1 VRWIAVCAAS
11 LVALSLAAP
20 AASAPRRAPSPK
32 AQAAK
37 RLSVLVKHT
46 RKLPRKL
53 ASADT
58 RRGLLRLA
66 KSAKRGSRRNPC
78 RSARTLRAYRR
89 GLRRVR
95 RPRLKSNTP
104 SSSSLRG
111 QLESDTLAANVA
123 LLALPRARR
132 CGGRR
137 VRAAQAK
144 GTVLE
149 SDERHLRMLL
159 SLPLP
164 TFAAHQVGGSEY
176 QQIFMEGAGET
187 SAEGKPGLPT
197 LSKFFAVPEGADV
210 SVTVNRASG
219 YDLDGVDLYPHQP
232 DPVDRRL
239 PGEPPASTFL
249 EDPFVKSKRAYRSR
263 KSFPAK
269 AADADVLGK
278 MRDLR
283 IGGVELAGARYKPK
297 SRKLHVYTSID
308 VTVNF
313 GGGNQGTFGD
323 GTQIGSPW
331 EAYFARNYGRLVV
344 NAEAALGKLNFGPAK
359 PFCGEDML
367 VVTSPALKPA
377 ADSFANARKAAGYH
391 PRVVLV
397 GADPGQIGTTPN
409 QIQAYIL
416 GELNADCE
424 VRPSYVV
431 LFGDTSHVPTWH
443 PPCKEN
449 GDASECSIPSDLP
462 YSLNFPSDLFA
473 DVMLGRIPAPDL
485 DSANAVVSKIV
496 GYETAA
502 PSNNIDFYTHTTVTA
517 YFEQRNICVLNNGE
531 SGEPN
536 CKEKNGPVT
545 GHYEP
550 DYPNHRDG
558 RGFTKTAE
566 TIRTAMVDAGLNVD
580 RVYTKGGDQ
589 VIPEEYYDGTP
600 IPDHL
605 RLPTFPWDGDGNDLL
620 DHYNDGRSLILHRDH
635 GYNFGWSHPSL
646 GNINVFQMNNGTEL
660 PVVFG
665 VDCSSATFDIPGS
678 PSFVESQ
685 VMKPQGGAF
694 AGFGDTQVSPT
705 WPNNHMAYGF
715 FDAMFPD
722 TKPNFGSDVASAR
735 LGDILLSGKG
745 YMASQNDG
753 AAEYQE
759 HYLYHL
765 LGDPSAQAWVS
776 VPVQIDVS
784 KIEVVL
790 VPITTPG
797 GPPFR
802 VHVDMGD
809 QGIETPTVVT
819 LYHQGNVV
827 GRGVV
832 TKGAVDITPEAPVG
846 RSELVTA
853 FEQDKALPAQKAVA
867 LR

>member
-1 VRWIAVCAAS
+1 
-11 LVALSLAAP
+11 
-20 AASAPRRAPSPK
+20 
-32 AQAAK
+32 
-37 RLSVLVKHT
+37 VLVKHT
-46 RKLPRKL
+46 RRLPKKL
-53 ASADT
+53 ATART
-58 RRGLLRLA
+58 RRDLLRLA
-66 KSAKRGSRRNPC
+66 KSAKRSSRRSPC

-95 RPRLKSNTP
+95 RPRLRTSAPT
-104 SSSSLRG
+104 SSSFRG
-111 QLESDTLAANVA
+111 QLESDTLAASVG
-123 LLALPRARR
+123 LLSLPRARR
-132 CGGRR
+132 CGGRP
-137 VRAAQAK
+137 VRAARAT
-144 GTVLE
+144 GRVLE
-149 SDERHLRMLL
+149 SDERHLRLRL
-159 SLPLP
+159 SLPVP
-164 TFAAHQVGGSEY
+164 TFTAHQVGTSEY

-187 SAEGKPGLPT
+187 GANGKPGLPT
-197 LSKFFAVPEGADV
+197 LGKFFAVPEGAEV
-210 SVTVNRASG
+210 SVTVNGSSG

-232 DPVDRRL
+232 DPVDRRR

-249 EDPFVKSKRAYRSR
+249 EGPFVKSKRAYRSR
-263 KSFPAK
+263 KAFPAK
-269 AADADVLGK
+269 PADADVLGK

-283 IGGVELAGARYKPK
+283 IGDVQLAGARYTPR
-297 SRKLHVYTSID
+297 SRRLHVFTSLD

-313 GGGNQGTFGD
+313 GGENQGTFGD
-323 GTQIGSPW
+323 GDDIGSPW

-344 NAEAALGKLNFGPAK
+344 NAEAALGKPNVGPPK

-367 VVTSPALKPA
+367 IVTSPALKPA
-377 ADSFANARKAAGYH
+377 ADSFASARKTAGYH

-416 GELNADCE
+416 GELNANCE

-431 LFGDTSHVPTWH
+431 LFGNTAHVPTWH
-443 PPCKEN
+443 PPCAEN

-485 DSANAVVSKIV
+485 DSANAVVSKMV
-496 GYETAA
+496 GYETSA
-502 PSNNIDFYTHTTVTA
+502 PSNDVDFYTHTTVTGF
-517 YFEQRNICVLNNGE
+517 FEQRYVCLLNEGE
-531 SGEPN
+531 SGAPN
-536 CKEKNGPVT
+536 CKEANGPVT
-545 GHYEP
+545 GHLEP
-550 DYPNHRDG
+550 DYTNHKDG

-566 TIRTAMVDAGLNVD
+566 SIRTAMVNAGLDVD
-580 RVYTKGGDQ
+580 RVYTKGDDPQ
-589 VIPEEYYDGTP
+589 VIPEQYYDGTP
-600 IPDHL
+600 IPDYL
-605 RLPTFPWDGDGNDLL
+605 RLPAFPWDGDGNDLL

-635 GYNFGWSHPSL
+635 GYNYGWLHPFL
-646 GNINVFQMNNGTEL
+646 GNINVFQLNNGTRL

-665 VDCSSATFDIPGS
+665 VDCASATFDLPGS
-678 PSFVESQ
+678 PSFVEAQ
-685 VMKPQGGAF
+685 VMKPDGGAF

-722 TKPNFGSDVASAR
+722 TQPNFGSDVATTR
-735 LGDILLSGKG
+735 LGDILLSGKN
-745 YMASQNDG
+745 YMASQNSG

-776 VPVQIDVS
+776 TPVDIDVS
-784 KIEVVL
+784 KIDVVL

-832 TKGAVDITPEAPVG
+832 TKGTVDITPEAPVG

-853 FEQDKALPAQKAVA
+853 FEQDRALPAQKAVA